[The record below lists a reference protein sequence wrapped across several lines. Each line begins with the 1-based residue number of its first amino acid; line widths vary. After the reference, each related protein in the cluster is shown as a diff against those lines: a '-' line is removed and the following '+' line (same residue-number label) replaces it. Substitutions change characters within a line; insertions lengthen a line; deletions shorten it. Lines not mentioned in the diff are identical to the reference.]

1 MASMVEVRF
10 FFHCRKVPLLFP
22 DVRLLQTV
30 LLICT
35 VAKDIYEFLASDS
48 FK

>member
-1 MASMVEVRF
+1 MW
-10 FFHCRKVPLLFP
+10 KVSLPVF
-22 DVRLLQTV
+22 DVHVLQTA